1 MFLKMTGSKGNSMNN
16 LAGFMKNPLLPVL
29 RMFDS
34 LTRVDTPAQ
43 TASPPNEFKLVKQ
56 ETHFDT
62 SEAVMQ
68 FLPDILGRALARC
81 WIDRNFMTHFM
92 ENPKKMLANY
102 SVHLPQ
108 NVEIDIEIE
117 GVTRPK
123 VVVYEISK
131 LGRKKRL
138 MYLQLV
144 MMAGK

>member
-1 MFLKMTGSKGNSMNN
+1 
-16 LAGFMKNPLLPVL
+16 MKNPLIPVM
-29 RMFDS
+29 RMFDA
-34 LTRVDTPAQ
+34 LTRVQPAKA
-43 TASPPNEFKLVKQ
+43 ASPKAKDFKLVRQ
-56 ETHFDT
+56 ETHFDS
-62 SEAVMQ
+62 SEAVLK

-81 WIDRNFMTHFM
+81 WIDKNFMILFM
-92 ENPKKMLANY
+92 ENPKKVLASY

-108 NVEIDIEIE
+108 NVHIEFETE

-123 VVVYEISK
+123 VVVYEVSK